1 MEENE
6 DNGLDEMQE
15 QGLEK
20 KAIDAVKDGARNATK
35 QATNKAKKA
44 VRNFLIAHIGIIIA
58 IITVLIVVVVIVG
71 GIVVIYD
78 GIVEIASNIEDAIM
92 SFVKIDTN
100 GPVIPSVR
108 EVIDLVD
115 KQLEEMGID
124 KNELNMGNNNQ
135 REAYLYKYMA
145 TSISTKLPYIK
156 NSTAKAFKEIARMFV
171 GGVFDPTEKQ
181 EVQGIVKIKRKVKDE
196 EEKKDLDFKKY
207 EDFQKLIEENDTS
220 ALEYFSID
228 EDWMLCVA
236 TNKKVTTT
244 INDGEPSVT
253 NEITEVKIPYQTMLS
268 KYSVPFE
275 FFMTLQRITLNPE
288 YVSAVADLI
297 QEQGEIELTIFDS
310 TEIITNEYTYK
321 YKVKEK
327 WMQEVKVE
335 KESYDLENL
344 PNEIPPVT
352 SRSFERRKI
361 ARRRPNMIETEFGV
375 SIDNGGTGSNAG
387 TGNGSENNFDSETG
401 NTTQPQQ
408 PEYETI
414 MEPQTSTSEEQT
426 ETKITVTEI
435 NNVLAGITKADVWV
449 IKQETGYEINEE
461 PEPETVIE
469 NQLKNEDEPVGEK
482 GTWKVDRSEK
492 IVEKKEKAEWKPT
505 SNKVEINESE
515 FLGLWRNEKGK
526 YEEGL
531 PYVSEDD
538 GGEKVYYKIPL
549 SKVDEN
555 TLYPIDNILVGEDWL
570 YTLLERRETTQ
581 AHAQI
586 MRYLIHFYK
595 TGEKL
600 DISEVL
606 SLFDVTL
613 YDATG
618 YTRRKLQWGRI

>member
-15 QGLEK
+15 QSLEK

-35 QATNKAKKA
+35 QASNKAKKA

-58 IITVLIVVVVIVG
+58 VITVLIVVVVIVG
-71 GIVVIYD
+71 GLIVIYA
-78 GIVEIASNIEDAIM
+78 GIVELSSNIGEAIM

-100 GPVIPSVR
+100 GPVMPSVR

-156 NSTAKAFKEIARMFV
+156 NSTAKVFKEIASMFV

-181 EVQGIVKIKRKVKDE
+181 EVQGIVKIKREDE
-196 EEKKDLDFKKY
+196 EGKKDLDFKKH
-207 EDFQKLIEENDTS
+207 EDFLKLIEENDTS

-228 EDWMLCVA
+228 EEWMLCVA
-236 TNKKVTTT
+236 TYKKVTTT

-253 NEITEVKIPYQTMLS
+253 NEITETKIPYQTMLS

-310 TEIITNEYTYK
+310 VETNTHTEINK
-321 YKVKEK
+321 YKEK
-327 WMQEVKVE
+327 SKWVDVNINESTYETSVEE
-335 KESYDLENL
+335 KEE
-344 PNEIPPVT
+344 
-352 SRSFERRKI
+352 
-361 ARRRPNMIETEFGV
+361 
-375 SIDNGGTGSNAG
+375 
-387 TGNGSENNFDSETG
+387 
-401 NTTQPQQ
+401 
-408 PEYETI
+408 
-414 MEPQTSTSEEQT
+414 TSEEKT
-426 ETKITVTEI
+426 DTKVEVTEI

-461 PEPETVIE
+461 AEPETVIE

-482 GTWKVDRSEK
+482 GTWKIDRSEK
-492 IVEKKEKAEWKPT
+492 IIEKKEKAEWKPT

-618 YTRRKLQWGRI
+618 YTRRKLQWGRL